1 MTSLIQQQQEL
12 VAQVLEHSNRIDS
25 IVRETVILV
34 PDVLYENKQI
44 REKMIKIFELE
55 QRILLETIFPIEESE
70 NE

>member
-25 IVRETVILV
+25 IVRETVIIV
-34 PDVLYENKQI
+34 PDVLHENKQI
-44 REKMIKIFELE
+44 REKMMKIFELE
-55 QRILLETIFPIEESE
+55 QKVLLDIVFPIGGA